1 MLNKVYLKL
10 LIFIRSLDE
19 SNTYWKRYKYCKPAE
34 KKSPSLF
41 VLPIWAILRW
51 WNLCSNLSKR
61 AQPCDHHLYR
71 PGVILD
77 SFTLNKTT
85 PNGLSLIVL
94 SSESTYLCVHTFSP
108 CISKILCSI
117 FHHPFC
123 CIYVC
128 VCFQPLPMYTPLA
141 GSRLCSLWAS
151 YHQLPPRKRGSC
163 QLRDFMSHSNS
174 HKTAVNRQKQSSD
187 IMIITIAI
195 TIPFILTQMDL

>member
-19 SNTYWKRYKYCKPAE
+19 SDTYWYCKPEE
-34 KKSPSLF
+34 KKIP
-41 VLPIWAILRW
+41 VAICATNLCDTLRW
-51 WNLCSNLSKR
+51 WNLCSNLCKHVSKR

-108 CISKILCSI
+108 CISKILCSN

-128 VCFQPLPMYTPLA
+128 VSFQPLQRYYALCEPATTEEKRLLSTP
-141 GSRLCSLWAS
+141 RF
-151 YHQLPPRKRGSC
+151 Y
-163 QLRDFMSHSNS
+163 
-174 HKTAVNRQKQSSD
+174 V
-187 IMIITIAI
+187 
-195 TIPFILTQMDL
+195 PF